1 MKNSANFIQ
10 PVVARIINDDEL
22 PNADLLATYIETL
35 KLYANEHSD
44 ISNTLRQAIINLPSA
59 VQVCRD
65 MGIEEAKILYESVG
79 WAWKELTGNDIVDVV
94 KTTPAKHHMEDN
106 YWILK
111 NGVIISGENHFTAIK
126 RNPNMF
132 SMILGLD
139 GLVLAGA
146 LASFPNKAIYKVIA
160 NGAIR
165 VFVDGKKTAYFQMTD
180 TTYADWGRH
189 TVVKLDFPKKIV
201 KLIDTRQPY
210 SGWQTGIVIDCS
222 WAA

>member
-1 MKNSANFIQ
+1 M
-10 PVVARIINDDEL
+10 ARIIKDEER
-22 PNADLLATYIETL
+22 PCADLLATYIETL
-35 KLYANEHSD
+35 KMYVHEHPD
-44 ISNTLRQAIINLPSA
+44 TSNTLQQAIANLPSA
-59 VQVCRD
+59 VQVRRD
-65 MGIEEAKILYESVG
+65 MGLEEAKILYESVG
-79 WAWKELTGNDIVDVV
+79 WAWKELTGNDIVDIV
-94 KTTPAKHHMEDN
+94 KTKLAPHHIEDN

-111 NGVIISGENHFTAIK
+111 NGVIITGENHFTAIK

-146 LASFPNKAIYKVIA
+146 LASFPNKSIYKMIA

-165 VFVDGKKTAYFQMTD
+165 AFVDSKKNAYFQMTD
-180 TTYADWGRH
+180 TTYADWGRN

-201 KLIDTRQPY
+201 KLVDTRQPY
-210 SGWQTGIVIDCS
+210 SGWKTGIVIDCS